1 MEEQKRRKIGIL
13 GGTFNPIH
21 YGHLLLAQQ
30 ALEILAL
37 DRVLFM
43 PSGNS
48 YMKQGRDIASKEHR
62 AKMIELAIEGQKE
75 FSLSDMEL
83 MRTGPTYT
91 CDTVMELKIQYPN
104 DEFYFIMGAD
114 SLLMLESWKNPEIL
128 LENCVVAAAVR
139 GTGTEERLQKIIS
152 HLIYEYHADIRILPA
167 RFVDLSSSEIRERIY
182 YGRSV
187 RYMLPDAV
195 LSYIEEQNLY
205 HRKDR
210 S

>member
-1 MEEQKRRKIGIL
+1 M
-13 GGTFNPIH
+13 
-21 YGHLLLAQQ
+21 
-30 ALEILAL
+30 
-37 DRVLFM
+37 
-43 PSGNS
+43 
-48 YMKQGRDIASKEHR
+48 
-62 AKMIELAIEGQKE
+62 
-75 FSLSDMEL
+75 
-83 MRTGPTYT
+83 
-91 CDTVMELKIQYPN
+91 
-104 DEFYFIMGAD
+104 
-114 SLLMLESWKNPEIL
+114 
-128 LENCVVAAAVR
+128 VAAAVR